1 MPEFNDFRNGV
12 FSLYDLRKSQNELD
26 YRLSNPTPASLR
38 KYCLI
43 RLSQNLPNT
52 DIEVLKDFFDPLS
65 KSNNFEKTIDEYPL
79 GKLRAL
85 QKLIIERTEDPDE
98 KLVKLLAILIDYQP
112 RPFKYNYHNK
122 SIPPVVTDSVPPT
135 IQETESPEIVVT
147 DPVPPTIKET
157 EPPEIVAPAPP
168 AINTPKTVIGSKNWH
183 QRLPFFYG
191 RNRHAIRFSASVC
204 LLIIIFYIIY
214 SLTPKGCMYWDEY
227 KYVETDCQSSIP
239 ANRIVGFNKDQ
250 FNTFFK
256 IMRPDTLSKKDVGIV
271 WYSKIDNEV
280 EFFTSSGHHPIE
292 IKKGLKLAT
301 EHIIDTYAGKNAKKI
316 P

>member
-12 FSLYDLRKSQNELD
+12 FSLYDLRKSQNQLD
-26 YRLSNPTPASLR
+26 SRLANPTPASLR

-52 DIEVLKDFFDPLS
+52 DIEILKDFFDPLN

-85 QKLIIERTEDPDE
+85 QKLIIERTEEPDE

-112 RPFKYNYHNK
+112 RPFKYNYHDK
-122 SIPPVVTDSVPPT
+122 SIPPVL
-135 IQETESPEIVVT
+135 T
-147 DPVPPTIKET
+147 DPVPPTIKVP
-157 EPPEIVAPAPP
+157 EPPEIVEPAAPV
-168 AINTPKTVIGSKNWH
+168 INIPKTVIGSKNWR
-183 QRLPFFYG
+183 QRLPFLYG

-204 LLIIIFYIIY
+204 FLMIIFYIIY

-256 IMRPDTLSKKDVGIV
+256 IMRPDTLSKKDVGFV

-280 EFFTSSGHHPIE
+280 EFFTRSGHHPIE

-301 EHIIDTYAGKNAKKI
+301 EHIIETYAGKNAKKAR
-316 P
+316 